1 MESSEMTQ
9 TIVGV
14 FDTFQEANNAVENLV
29 QAGFAR
35 SSIDVH
41 AQSTDTGL
49 TASSDSAALGSRP
62 SDRQD
67 EGVMARIEQFFEN
80 LFGGDDRPQEVMHYQ
95 EAVRRGGALLT
106 VDVVGD
112 TQVDTVRAVLEG
124 AGAVDIDERVTQW
137 QSTGYTGY
145 QGASL
150 DTGMRPYSTEDTL
163 AGGAASRD
171 ALGTTTSPDAMDATA
186 STAFA
191 ASRASDDLAEE
202 KALPVVRE
210 ELQVGKREVQ
220 TGAFR
225 VYTRATETPVSET
238 VTLRE
243 EHASIDRHAV
253 DRPATAA
260 DMREGVVEVR
270 ETAERPVVEKTAR
283 VVEEVVVSKQATE
296 RSETVNETLRGTE
309 VEVERLPQ
317 DGVSG
322 TTAAP
327 GTDTKKPL

>member
-1 MESSEMTQ
+1 MNQ

-14 FDTFQEANNAVENLV
+14 FDTFQEANNAVEDLV
-29 QAGFAR
+29 QAGVAR

-41 AQSTDTGL
+41 AQSMGTDAMDTP
-49 TASSDSAALGSRP
+49 DSVRLRSEP

-67 EGVMARIEQFFEN
+67 EGVMARIEQFFQN

-106 VDVVGD
+106 VDLVDD
-112 TQVDTVRAVLEG
+112 TQMDTVRAVLEG

-145 QGASL
+145 QGSSL
-150 DTGMRPYSTEDTL
+150 GTGAGTRPYSTADSV
-163 AGGAASRD
+163 AS
-171 ALGTTTSPDAMDATA
+171 ATASPDAIDATA
-186 STAFA
+186 STASA
-191 ASRASDDLAEE
+191 ASASPTDFDTSLASGNVADE
-202 KALPVVRE
+202 KTLPVVRE
-210 ELQVGKREVQ
+210 ELEVGKREVQ

-225 VYTRATETPVSET
+225 VYTRRTETPVSET

-243 EHASIDRHAV
+243 EHASIDRQAV

-260 DMREGVVEVR
+260 DMQEGMVEVR

-296 RSETVNETLRGTE
+296 RSETINETLRGTE
-309 VEVERLPQ
+309 VEVERVAGA
-317 DGVSG
+317 DRSG
-322 TTAAP
+322 TTPAP
-327 GTDTKKPL
+327 DTKKPL

>member
-1 MESSEMTQ
+1 MTQ

-14 FDTFQEANNAVENLV
+14 FDTFQEANNAVEDLV
-29 QAGFAR
+29 QAGVAR

-41 AQSTDTGL
+41 AQSMGTDVMDT
-49 TASSDSAALGSRP
+49 SDSVGLRSQP
-62 SDRQD
+62 SDPQD
-67 EGVMARIEQFFEN
+67 EGVMARIEQFFQN

-106 VDVVGD
+106 VDVVDD
-112 TQVDTVRAVLEG
+112 TQMDTVRAVLEG

-137 QSTGYTGY
+137 QSSGYTGY
-145 QGASL
+145 QGSSL
-150 DTGMRPYSTEDTL
+150 STEAGTRPYSTADSV
-163 AGGAASRD
+163 AS
-171 ALGTTTSPDAMDATA
+171 ATSSPDAIDATA
-186 STAFA
+186 STASTRATDFDTSL
-191 ASRASDDLAEE
+191 ASGNLADE

-210 ELQVGKREVQ
+210 ELEVGKREIQ

-225 VYTRATETPVSET
+225 VYTRRTETPVSET

-243 EHASIDRHAV
+243 EHASIDRQAV

-260 DMREGVVEVR
+260 DMQEGMVEVR

-296 RSETVNETLRGTE
+296 RTETINETLRGTE
-309 VEVERLPQ
+309 VEVDRIPGE
-317 DGVSG
+317 GVPG
-322 TTAAP
+322 TT
-327 GTDTKKPL
+327 TDLDTGTKKPL

>member
-1 MESSEMTQ
+1 MTQ

-14 FDTFQEANNAVENLV
+14 FDTFQEANNAVEDLV
-29 QAGFAR
+29 QAGIAR

-41 AQSTDTGL
+41 AQNATRDTMG
-49 TASSDSAALGSRP
+49 TSDSTTLGSQP
-62 SDRQD
+62 VDRQD
-67 EGVMARIEQFFEN
+67 EGVMARVEQFFEN

-106 VDVVGD
+106 VDVVDD
-112 TQVDTVRAVLEG
+112 TQMDAVRLVLER

-150 DTGMRPYSTEDTL
+150 SSETRPYSTTDSVT
-163 AGGAASRD
+163 GAMA
-171 ALGTTTSPDAMDATA
+171 SPDAMDATA
-186 STAFA
+186 STAFG
-191 ASRASDDLAEE
+191 ASDTSHASHVSGNIADE
-202 KALPVVRE
+202 KTLPVVRE

-225 VYTRATETPVSET
+225 VYSRATETSVSEN

-283 VVEEVVVSKQATE
+283 VVEEVVVGKQATE
-296 RSETVNETLRGTE
+296 RSETINETLRGTE
-309 VEVERLPQ
+309 VEVERIPGE
-317 DGVSG
+317 DVSY
-322 TTAAP
+322 TTATTHP
-327 GTDTKKPL
+327 KKPL

>member
-1 MESSEMTQ
+1 MTQ

-35 SSIDVH
+35 SSMDVH
-41 AQSTDTGL
+41 AQSMD
-49 TASSDSAALGSRP
+49 SDVMDRSDSVGLGSQP

-67 EGVMARIEQFFEN
+67 EGVMARIEQFFQN

-106 VDVVGD
+106 VDVVDD
-112 TQVDTVRAVLEG
+112 TQMDTVRAVLEG

-145 QGASL
+145 QDSSLNTGAG
-150 DTGMRPYSTEDTL
+150 TRPYSTGDSV
-163 AGGAASRD
+163 AS
-171 ALGTTTSPDAMDATA
+171 ATASPDAIDATA
-186 STAFA
+186 STASTSSTSSTDFDTSL
-191 ASRASDDLAEE
+191 ASGNVADE

-210 ELQVGKREVQ
+210 ELEVGKREVQ

-225 VYTRATETPVSET
+225 VYTRRTETPVSET
-238 VTLRE
+238 VSLRE
-243 EHASIDRHAV
+243 EHASIDRQAV

-260 DMREGVVEVR
+260 DMQEGMVEVR

-296 RSETVNETLRGTE
+296 RSETINETLRGTE
-309 VEVERLPQ
+309 VEVERIPGE
-317 DGVSG
+317 GVPG
-322 TTAAP
+322 TTAAAD
-327 GTDTKKPL
+327 TNTKKPL

>member
-1 MESSEMTQ
+1 MNQ

-14 FDTFQEANNAVENLV
+14 FDTFQEANTAVEDLV
-29 QAGFAR
+29 QAGVAR

-41 AQSTDTGL
+41 AQSMGTDVMDT
-49 TASSDSAALGSRP
+49 SDSVGLGSQP

-67 EGVMARIEQFFEN
+67 EGVMARIEQFFQN

-106 VDVVGD
+106 VDVVDD
-112 TQVDTVRAVLEG
+112 TQMDTVRAVLEG

-145 QGASL
+145 QGSSL
-150 DTGMRPYSTEDTL
+150 NTGAGARPYSTGDSVTS
-163 AGGAASRD
+163 ATA
-171 ALGTTTSPDAMDATA
+171 SPDAIDATA
-186 STAFA
+186 STAST
-191 ASRASDDLAEE
+191 ASTDFDTSLASGNVADE

-210 ELQVGKREVQ
+210 ELEVGKREVQ

-225 VYTRATETPVSET
+225 VYTRRTETPVSET

-243 EHASIDRHAV
+243 EHASIDRQAV

-260 DMREGVVEVR
+260 DMQEGMVEVR

-296 RSETVNETLRGTE
+296 RTETINETLRGTE
-309 VEVERLPQ
+309 VEVERIPGE
-317 DGVSG
+317 GVPG
-322 TTAAP
+322 TTADLDT
-327 GTDTKKPL
+327 GTKKPL